1 MAFCSDLC
9 FYLPSEIVAYS
20 RVQCKLRKP
29 KLLQFDIPPQM
40 TYNQNHNRI
49 GRSRKEAPLKFGVII
64 VTYNR
69 LALLKECV
77 SCVLAQTEPFS
88 NVCIIDNHSSD
99 GTAGWLKTLP
109 ASVQAETGSCTGP
122 FFDICRLEENL
133 GGAGGFACGMK
144 RLSDTDC
151 DWILIID
158 DDAMIAPDYV
168 AELKKA
174 VINHKYLAYSGT
186 VTTRGTI
193 DTSHRRFLKCPT
205 FMFYEPVPEAA
216 YGSPSFEYD
225 ISTFCG
231 LLIKTSLVRE
241 IGFPKTEYFIWFD
254 DTEYC
259 MRFHSRSRI
268 LNVNTAVLNHRTAPP
283 GDAPMVSWK
292 NYYGFRNAI
301 DIGRTYSRHPSLY
314 MAYIISNHLAHIV
327 LDSFWALLGNQ
338 PSIRRYRAGIYKAVL
353 KGLRQKPGGICRDY
367 LPGSGPS

>member
-1 MAFCSDLC
+1 
-9 FYLPSEIVAYS
+9 
-20 RVQCKLRKP
+20 
-29 KLLQFDIPPQM
+29 M
-40 TYNQNHNRI
+40 TYNQNQNQI
-49 GRSRKEAPLKFGVII
+49 GGSWKEVPLKFGVII

-88 NVCIIDNHSSD
+88 NICIVDNHSSD
-99 GTAGWLKTLP
+99 GTADWLKTIQSP
-109 ASVQAETGSCTGP
+109 VQAETDSCSGP
-122 FFDICRLEENL
+122 FFDICRLDENI
-133 GGAGGFACGMK
+133 GGAGGFSYGIK
-144 RLSDTDC
+144 RLAATDC
-151 DWILIID
+151 DWLLIID

-174 VINHKYLAYSGT
+174 VLTHDYLVYSGT
-186 VTTRGTI
+186 VTTKGAI

-205 FMFYEPVPEAA
+205 FMFYEPVPETA
-216 YGSPSFEYD
+216 YGTPSFEYD

-231 LLIKTSLVRE
+231 LMVKTSLVRE

-259 MRFHSRSRI
+259 MRFHSQSRI

-314 MAYIISNHLAHIV
+314 MAYIILNHLAHIM
-327 LDSFWALLGNQ
+327 LDSLLALLGNQ
-338 PSIRRYRAGIYKAVL
+338 TAMRRYRAGIYKTVL
-353 KGLRQKPGGICRDY
+353 KHCFRKPDGICKDY